1 MALIYDPTL
10 DSRVIT
16 KSYINNLKTKIM
28 EKKEELL
35 ERVANEIAAQNKLI
49 ALLIA
54 KEMGIENYD
63 FLSEEK
69 QIIQT
74 NKKAILI
81 LAEVYKSL

>member
-1 MALIYDPTL
+1 
-10 DSRVIT
+10 
-16 KSYINNLKTKIM
+16 M

-69 QIIQT
+69 QIIQI